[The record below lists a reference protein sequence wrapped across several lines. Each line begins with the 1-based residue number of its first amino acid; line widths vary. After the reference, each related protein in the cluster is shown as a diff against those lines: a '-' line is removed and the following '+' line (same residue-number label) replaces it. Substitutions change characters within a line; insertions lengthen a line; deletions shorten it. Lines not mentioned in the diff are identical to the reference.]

1 MAADTNISVDGIN
14 LNGFICI
21 LLLIIYKISY
31 IQSTECLAKNNPFRF
46 KSNFFIWR
54 IIQVSSKGTIIKN
67 GNINHRKEKLPIKI

>member
-31 IQSTECLAKNNPFRF
+31 IQRGNHDGVRVVGIKFQC
-46 KSNFFIWR
+46 NFLLI
-54 IIQVSSKGTIIKN
+54 VSK
-67 GNINHRKEKLPIKI
+67 KL